1 MERRGH
7 FVRLMFLLSFQKRGE
22 KISYCVGNHYL
33 TNYSDFDTGGKNA
46 CMWYKLKICFQLKGW
61 LRRLR
66 GRGTWKVIRKSNE
79 GWKTSIVLLT
89 KKKNLGRIFFFFCHF
104 YAFFYC
110 LFLKENN
117 QQFQIRFTWK
127 FKFFLLKW
135 CYNLVAQMSSV
146 LKVIYRT

>member
-66 GRGTWKVIRKSNE
+66 DRGTWKVIRKSNE

-89 KKKNLGRIFFFFCHF
+89 KKKILGEFFFF
-104 YAFFYC
+104 
-110 LFLKENN
+110 LPFLC
-117 QQFQIRFTWK
+117 
-127 FKFFLLKW
+127 FLLLPISQRKQSTISNKI
-135 CYNLVAQMSSV
+135 YMEIQILS
-146 LKVIYRT
+146 LKVVLQFSCPNE

>member
-66 GRGTWKVIRKSNE
+66 DRGTWKVIRKSNE

-89 KKKNLGRIFFFFCHF
+89 KKKILGEFFFFCHF